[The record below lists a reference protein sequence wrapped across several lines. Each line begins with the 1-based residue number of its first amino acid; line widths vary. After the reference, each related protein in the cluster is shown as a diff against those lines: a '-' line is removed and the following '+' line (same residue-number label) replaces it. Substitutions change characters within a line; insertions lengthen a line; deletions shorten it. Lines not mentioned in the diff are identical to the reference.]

1 MRKDDQHLLIAKVL
15 VISRLVH
22 KALSQSTKKPQ
33 IVDQLWEKLLS
44 ARRRLLRRIDRRLAS
59 STGDIAGLV
68 ESMSAYALATSSA
81 PSDVLKHFHKVRK
94 DKMVSELKKGGDEL
108 AKRGINALRLC
119 IQTCQETQTIFPRR
133 LAEALA
139 KLKAHPLIQDPE
151 VRGLYELNLDI
162 HDRWIGDEVRNYTP
176 WPRHDELQRPEAE
189 KILHRWSKDTISAFL
204 KEVRTA
210 LEKEDRLVEVANLR
224 QELIETWMLSGPRMA
239 GVKFANVLD
248 DLRDTMNDKLE
259 TIVRARTQALQGV
272 VQELATGLNNLN
284 ANNDQSSL
292 SLWNTTT
299 DAKDL
304 SNGAQAFKTA
314 IVNTHQGR
322 DRAVLD
328 VTAAFDSWM
337 DSVLEVKG
345 IVKSMKEAR
354 WDDTFVDDIDEGSD
368 DDDLGDSK
376 QTLLSADDPRL
387 LEDVTQDAIGQSL
400 ESLGKSVSQIAQNTT
415 GDQGDGSVQK
425 AVFVL
430 RVVRDFGDRIPQL
443 RLQERSSTFPTPFTS
458 TILEPLH
465 TLLAV
470 HVVQS
475 TLAAYESSLRS
486 SLKGHTRTHILWE
499 GHPPLPSQPSP
510 STFRFLREI
519 NRVMGRLGSD
529 LWAPAAVAVVKKQ
542 MTLDVASVLEKH
554 IDATKNTGAQEAT
567 KAGTNAELEEADG
580 QEETDETTTDE
591 TAISTDEQGELRD
604 QMLKQSA
611 FDALYMQRFFN
622 DNTKTSQT
630 LEVMIAN
637 NYLKDLDDAA
647 IQEQRLKKNAA
658 EYAKKTYLLFALLA

>member
-1 MRKDDQHLLIAKVL
+1 MRKDDQHLLMAKVL

-22 KALSQSTKKPQ
+22 KALSQSTKKPP

-151 VRGLYELNLDI
+151 VRGLYELNLDV

-210 LEKEDRLVEVANLR
+210 LENEDRLAEVASLR

-259 TIVRARTQALQGV
+259 MMVRARTQALQGV
-272 VQELATGLNNLN
+272 VRELTTGLINLS
-284 ANNDQSSL
+284 ASNDQSSL

-354 WDDTFVDDIDEGSD
+354 WDDTFVDDIEEGSE

-400 ESLGKSVSQIAQNTT
+400 ESLGKSVSQIAQSTT
-415 GDQGDGSVQK
+415 DDQGDGSVQK
-425 AVFVL
+425 VVFVL

-470 HVVQS
+470 HVAQS
-475 TLAAYESSLRS
+475 TLPAYESSLRH
-486 SLKGHTRTHILWE
+486 SLKGRTRTHILWE

-510 STFRFLREI
+510 STFRFLREV
-519 NRVMGRLGSD
+519 NRIMERLGSD

-542 MTLDVASVLEKH
+542 MSLDVASVLEKH
-554 IDATKNTGAQEAT
+554 IDATKNTGAQEETEAKT
-567 KAGTNAELEEADG
+567 DGEPKEADG
-580 QEETDETTTDE
+580 QEETGEETTDE
-591 TAISTDEQGELRD
+591 TAASADEQDGFRD
-604 QMLKQSA
+604 QMFKQSA
-611 FDALYMQRFFN
+611 FDALYMQRFFS
-622 DNTKTSQT
+622 DDTKTSQT
-630 LEVMIAN
+630 LDDMVAKIG
-637 NYLKDLDDAA
+637 LKDLDDAA
-647 IQEQRLKKNAA
+647 IQRLKKNAT